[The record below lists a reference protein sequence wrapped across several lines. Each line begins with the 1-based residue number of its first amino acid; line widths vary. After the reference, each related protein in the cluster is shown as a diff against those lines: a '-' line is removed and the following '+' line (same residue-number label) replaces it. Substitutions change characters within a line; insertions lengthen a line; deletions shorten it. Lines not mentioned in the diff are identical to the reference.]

1 MQEQIFVKIR
11 KTLAFSLGGLF
22 LMTVIS
28 MVVSAVQDNF
38 NPSGT
43 AD

>member
-1 MQEQIFVKIR
+1 MGEQIFVKIR
-11 KTLAFSLGGLF
+11 KTLAVLLAVVF

-28 MVVSAVQDNF
+28 MAVSAVQDNF